1 MKENKNK
8 SKPVKA
14 SNAKK
19 HGKKKLTQS
28 EIIDGWRK
36 VIDEMQQVIVK
47 NDIKAH
53 KSFYY
58 FCVLLFCLHFF
69 LFEIKRC
76 YHSILATIPL
86 VIRDDSEDLVNGYF
100 YSKKKC

>member
-36 VIDEMQQVIVK
+36 VTDEM
-47 NDIKAH
+47 
-53 KSFYY
+53 
-58 FCVLLFCLHFF
+58 
-69 LFEIKRC
+69 
-76 YHSILATIPL
+76 
-86 VIRDDSEDLVNGYF
+86 
-100 YSKKKC
+100 